1 MQLVADS
8 FSHATEN
15 NETAKGGD
23 YFRKLRRL
31 VHRRLID
38 SLHDE
43 GVATLGE
50 TQEIKERVQWI
61 VDDLKNGRGA
71 KISSNE
77 YEKLECEILQELGG
91 MGPLATLMLENDI
104 TDILIN
110 GASEVWVDRGAGL
123 ERTEVTFDD
132 DAHLRRFL
140 DRILANQ
147 GRHLDSSNPM
157 VDAKLTDG
165 SRLHAVIPPLCNR
178 AAVVS
183 IRRFRTDGV
192 SAEELVASGFM
203 NKPMLEMLQMAV
215 DAGVNIVVAGS
226 AGAGKTT
233 LLNALSKSIPEEQ
246 RIITIEETAEL
257 RLEHPHVISLES
269 RQSNMEGV
277 GKVNLRDLVKTSL
290 RMRADRIIVGEV
302 RGGEVMDM
310 LQAMNIGHNGSMTTV
325 HANSSED
332 VLRRLE
338 ALALMNDAGVPRE
351 SVRDMIG
358 SAVQLVVHVTRFRD
372 GIRRVTS
379 IDEVVRKGEDLS
391 LQTLF
396 RFQAGA
402 GRVKGSTLG
411 AHLYTGVKP
420 AFLEWAKSRGYS
432 PTANLTAE
440 IQSGAPQ

>member
-1 MQLVADS
+1 MQLVADT
-8 FSHATEN
+8 FSQTTSNSDKAS
-15 NETAKGGD
+15 GGD

-43 GVATLGE
+43 GVAALGE
-50 TQEIKERVQWI
+50 TREIKERVQWI
-61 VDDLKNGRGA
+61 VDDLKSGRGA
-71 KISSNE
+71 TISPE
-77 YEKLECEILQELGG
+77 EHEKLEGEILQELGG
-91 MGPLATLMLENDI
+91 MGPLATLMLENNVS
-104 TDILIN
+104 DILIN
-110 GASEVWVDRGAGL
+110 GADEVWVDRGAGL
-123 ERTEVTFDD
+123 ERTDVTFDD
-132 DAHLRRFL
+132 DAHLRRFV
-140 DRILANQ
+140 DRILSNQ

-157 VDAKLTDG
+157 VDAKLADG

-183 IRRFRTDGV
+183 IRRFRSEGV

-203 NKPMLEMLQMAV
+203 NHVMLKMLQMAV

-233 LLNALSKSIPEEQ
+233 LLNALSRSIPEEQ
-246 RIITIEETAEL
+246 RVITIEETAEL
-257 RLEHPHVISLES
+257 RLEHPHVISLEG

-277 GKVNLRDLVKTSL
+277 GKVELRDLVRTSL

-310 LQAMNIGHNGSMTTV
+310 LQAMNVGHNGSMTTV

-372 GIRRVTS
+372 GVRRVTS
-379 IDEVVRKGEDLS
+379 IGEVVRTGDDLS

-402 GRVKGSTLG
+402 DCG
-411 AHLYTGVKP
+411 AGHGPGKHLYTGVRP
-420 AFLEWAKSRGYS
+420 AFLERAREQGYS
-432 PTANLTAE
+432 RE
-440 IQSGAPQ
+440 DIAPEAHCGGYQ

>member
-8 FSHATEN
+8 IDEKDSDGEKTSAT
-15 NETAKGGD
+15 D

-50 TQEIKERVQWI
+50 AREIKERVKWI
-61 VDDLKNGRGA
+61 VEDLKSARGA
-71 KISSNE
+71 RISADE
-77 YEKLECEILQELGG
+77 QEKLEREILQELGG
-91 MGPLATLMLENDI
+91 MGPLAALMLENDI
-104 TDILIN
+104 SDILVN
-110 GASEVWVDRGAGL
+110 GHDEVWVDRGAGL
-123 ERTEVTFDD
+123 ERTDVMFDD
-132 DAHLRRFL
+132 DAHLRGFV
-140 DRILANQ
+140 DRILSTQ

-157 VDAKLTDG
+157 VDAKLADG
-165 SRLHAVIPPLCNR
+165 SRIHAVIPPLCNR

-183 IRRFRTDGV
+183 IRRFRSEGV
-192 SAEELVASGFM
+192 GPEQLVAKGFM
-203 NKPMLEMLQMAV
+203 SLEMLGLLQAAV

-233 LLNALSKSIPEEQ
+233 LLNAMSSSIPAEQ
-246 RIITIEETAEL
+246 RIVTIEETAEL
-257 RLEHPHVISLES
+257 RLEHPHVISLEA

-277 GKVNLRDLVKTSL
+277 GKIELRDLVKTSL

-310 LQAMNIGHNGSMTTV
+310 LQAMNVGHNGSMTTV
-325 HANSSED
+325 HANSSAD

-358 SAVQLVVHVTRFRD
+358 SAIQLVVHVTRFRD
-372 GIRRVTS
+372 GVRRITS
-379 IDEVVRKGEDLS
+379 IDEVLREGDELG
-391 LQTLF
+391 LQTLY
-396 RFQAGA
+396 RFQVENVSAQGQIS
-402 GRVKGSTLG
+402 GDHVG
-411 AHLYTGVKP
+411 TGVVP
-420 AFLEWAKSRGYS
+420 AFWAWAAERGYHPAHGVNCAAGS
-432 PTANLTAE
+432 AL
-440 IQSGAPQ
+440 